1 MATRQELSEVQ
12 IYTDG
17 GTDPNPGPGG
27 WGAVLISGLRTKEIS
42 GAEWDTTNNRME
54 ITAAISALRILQR
67 PCRVTI
73 YTDSQYL
80 RRGISE
86 WMPDWVA
93 KGWRKANGQ
102 PVENIDLWQELLKE
116 IERHQV
122 EWQWIKGHRGHPLNE
137 RADQLA
143 TEARKRLVA
152 GGRREPTPARTQ
164 ASQPEQAR
172 EAQGELPHVEIYTRG
187 AALGTPGPG
196 GYAGVLVNEAG
207 QTRVVSGGWP
217 LATSNVMELWAA
229 VAGLRSL
236 RQVSRVT
243 LYTTSKYV
251 LDGATRWLAQWE
263 QRNWQTK
270 GGEPVKNQEIWM
282 ELARTMGDHD
292 VTWTFLPA
300 NQRDAHSQQAAE
312 VARREAEQVKAQE
325 SAKT

>member
-1 MATRQELSEVQ
+1 MATRQDLPEVL

-17 GTDPNPGPGG
+17 GADPNPGPGG
-27 WGAVLISGLRTKEIS
+27 WGAVLISGLHTKEIS

-93 KGWRKANGQ
+93 RGWRKANGQ
-102 PVENIDLWQELLKE
+102 PVENVDLWQELLRE
-116 IERHQV
+116 MERHQV
-122 EWQWIKGHRGHPLNE
+122 EWQWVKGHRGHPLNE

-143 TEARKRLVA
+143 TEARQRLVA
-152 GGRREPTPARTQ
+152 GGRREPTPTQ
-164 ASQPEQAR
+164 PPPTEQGQPEQ
-172 EAQGELPHVEIYTRG
+172 GKLPHVEIYTRG

-196 GYAGVLVNEAG
+196 GYAAVIVNEAG
-207 QTRVVSGGWP
+207 KVQVVSGGWP
-217 LATSNVMELWAA
+217 LATSNVMELWAV

-236 RQVSRVT
+236 RQLSQVT

-263 QRNWQTK
+263 QHNWQTK
-270 GGEPVKNQEIWM
+270 AGEPVKNQEIWM

-292 VTWTFLPA
+292 VTWAFMPA
-300 NQRDAHSQQAAE
+300 SERNPYSQQAAE
-312 VARREAEQVKAQE
+312 AARREAEQVKAQA
-325 SAKT
+325 SRKT